1 MWIEQIKNSKGI
13 RFKYTERFLNPIN
26 KKMIKMSVTL
36 NSNTK
41 RVQKVAMEMLQEK
54 FNSKYIDA
62 EKQLAQKI
70 QHLTFYNVADEWL
83 EYTRPTVKL
92 TTHINHVNYVNRIK
106 KAIPADLFFLNF
118 SPAMAENIYHQLY
131 YVENLSYG
139 YCKSILITI
148 KSIMRYAK
156 KANYYY
162 DISNF
167 EEIAGKR
174 RPMTPAELDKTFN
187 KFLDKNELN
196 SCLKQLKELN
206 PRIALAMEFIALTG
220 LRCGE
225 LLALRVKD
233 YYRDKNYINVN
244 GTIITKSAND
254 ENKRGTPKNIYSC
267 RDVYLNERAKQIL
280 DKFILQNKQSAL
292 WDYKTYK
299 DKGYI
304 FTTKTG
310 YPYDLSYIN
319 RLLRKIDIPNK
330 HISSHIFRHTHIS
343 LLAELDTPLKA
354 IMQRVGHHNP
364 NTTLQIYTH
373 VTETM
378 KIELQNKL
386 KALNF

>member
-1 MWIEQIKNSKGI
+1 M
-13 RFKYTERFLNPIN
+13 
-26 KKMIKMSVTL
+26 
-36 NSNTK
+36 
-41 RVQKVAMEMLQEK
+41 
-54 FNSKYIDA
+54 
-62 EKQLAQKI
+62 
-70 QHLTFYNVADEWL
+70 
-83 EYTRPTVKL
+83 
-92 TTHINHVNYVNRIK
+92 
-106 KAIPADLFFLNF
+106 
-118 SPAMAENIYHQLY
+118 
-131 YVENLSYG
+131 
-139 YCKSILITI
+139 
-148 KSIMRYAK
+148 
-156 KANYYY
+156 
-162 DISNF
+162 
-167 EEIAGKR
+167 
-174 RPMTPAELDKTFN
+174 
-187 KFLDKNELN
+187 
-196 SCLKQLKELN
+196 
-206 PRIALAMEFIALTG
+206 
-220 LRCGE
+220 
-225 LLALRVKD
+225 LALRVKD

-254 ENKRGTPKNIYSC
+254 ENKRGTPKNIYSY

>member
-1 MWIEQIKNSKGI
+1 MADKEKIGI
-13 RFKYTERFLNPIN
+13 VNWFWNNNRGAILTAYA
-26 KKMIKMSVTL
+26 S
-36 NSNTK
+36 
-41 RVQKVAMEMLQEK
+41 QE
-54 FNSKYIDA
+54 
-62 EKQLAQKI
+62 
-70 QHLTFYNVADEWL
+70 V
-83 EYTRPTVKL
+83 
-92 TTHINHVNYVNRIK
+92 
-106 KAIPADLFFLNF
+106 
-118 SPAMAENIYHQLY
+118 
-131 YVENLSYG
+131 
-139 YCKSILITI
+139 
-148 KSIMRYAK
+148 
-156 KANYYY
+156 
-162 DISNF
+162 
-167 EEIAGKR
+167 
-174 RPMTPAELDKTFN
+174 
-187 KFLDKNELN
+187 
-196 SCLKQLKELN
+196 LKELGYEAEIIN
-206 PRIALAMEFIALTG
+206 YMP
-220 LRCGE
+220 
-225 LLALRVKD
+225 D
-233 YYRDKNYINVN
+233 YLY
-244 GTIITKSAND
+244 
-254 ENKRGTPKNIYSC
+254 

>member
-1 MWIEQIKNSKGI
+1 MWIEQVKNSKGI

-26 KKMIKMSVTL
+26 KKMIKISITL

-54 FNSKYIDA
+54 FNNKYIDT

-156 KANYYY
+156 KSNYYY

-167 EEIAGKR
+167 EEITGKR

-196 SCLKQLKELN
+196 SCLKQLN
-206 PRIALAMEFIALTG
+206 
-220 LRCGE
+220 
-225 LLALRVKD
+225 
-233 YYRDKNYINVN
+233 
-244 GTIITKSAND
+244 
-254 ENKRGTPKNIYSC
+254 
-267 RDVYLNERAKQIL
+267 
-280 DKFILQNKQSAL
+280 
-292 WDYKTYK
+292 
-299 DKGYI
+299 
-304 FTTKTG
+304 
-310 YPYDLSYIN
+310 
-319 RLLRKIDIPNK
+319 
-330 HISSHIFRHTHIS
+330 
-343 LLAELDTPLKA
+343 
-354 IMQRVGHHNP
+354 
-364 NTTLQIYTH
+364 
-373 VTETM
+373 
-378 KIELQNKL
+378 
-386 KALNF
+386 